1 MISSLSRTVRV
12 PWELFKIA
20 VIDTF
25 WPSIDQFIWV
35 FDSRIFLLNWNYIL
49 SRVGRA
55 CRAVVVETLQCSH
68 LVQNC
73 QSCMRKS
80 SLIWFDQTRVGVL
93 DTIWPLT
100 NLLDHLT
107 QRALSSILAVLK
119 LEWILYLYLYF
130 ICIDICTC
138 EYICTW
144 LLWPKKY
151 SFLL

>member
-20 VIDTF
+20 VLDTF

-35 FDSRIFLLNWNYIL
+35 FDTKKVFCFSRIFLLNWNYIL

-55 CRAVVVETLQCSH
+55 CRAVVVETLQWSH

-80 SLIWFDQTRVGVL
+80 SLIWFDQKRVWVR
-93 DTIWPLT
+93 DTIWPAT
-100 NLLDHLT
+100 NLLDY
-107 QRALSSILAVLK
+107 LSHVFSFGSSQIGIDIGIK
-119 LEWILYLYLYF
+119 GF
-130 ICIDICTC
+130 TCICI
-138 EYICTW
+138 
-144 LLWPKKY
+144 L
-151 SFLL
+151 